1 MRDTA
6 GYIQPKYVEEEIEDE
21 DDLESDDDENLG
33 EDLSVT
39 TKSPTPSPL
48 GSPAGLSSS
57 YLSQE
62 PNEFP
67 MPKTPVK
74 GGLPTADGT
83 LFSAEPPE
91 HDPMVPKRRRIESPS
106 SSEAANTQNG
116 QSAGFSSPNR
126 SPVPAGSSK
135 TNGNAY
141 PVLSA
146 LLNKTSF
153 PAKCAKPTRNPM
165 TSVPPT
171 PELIAFAARWSE
183 THAKISRISLLMG
196 SGFRA
201 GHEFAA
207 RFAEIQS
214 HLAQASLLMRGSLPD
229 DLKPPIPAA
238 GLSNPAGSHQR
249 QFQSTIAGSI
259 QSSVP
264 AGSPA
269 KNKDQITFGPWIPV
283 SAISCS
289 AGSHQGQSQLATT
302 DTSMESYVPSGQKQ
316 ADGLFTAVGS
326 SDDDGKSFPASL
338 SNPNKLLPFLG
349 PPKISFCKDFKQS
362 IEEIEAD
369 RRMARLVPKGSKK
382 PNGDSVAPNLDGL
395 LEELSQLDP
404 VAIES
409 SVRATPELVN
419 DHVNAV
425 ESPISV
431 ESLSPTASFDQN
443 GLPMAVRSLTGTE
456 ASSPADF
463 FEEGEPFPLAT
474 VAFPIQSS
482 VQNGSEQAN
491 GLATVVESPNAT
503 GNGSPAASSDHNVLL
518 MTVESPITV
527 GSSSLTTSSDQTGLP
542 MAVRSPTRTE
552 ASFPTESFEEATVG
566 SPIQSYVRNG
576 SEQANGL
583 AIVVE
588 SPNATGNGS
597 PAASSEKNGLSIGS
611 PHQTETSSPA
621 GSLEEATVASPI
633 QSSVQIGSE
642 QANGLA
648 NVVESSNT
656 VGNGSVAASSD
667 QNGLSTGSP
676 HQTETSSPAAFL
688 EDGSDKSNGNPVAL
702 EPLTPATNMSD
713 SPGSRKRPAQQATLN
728 SGSAK
733 PNKLPNSNDAGSTEP
748 NKLPTT
754 AGSKFHPFQAFWE
767 GLQSV
772 DWKEV
777 HSCLSGILSLTVDF
791 PNGPVPLGSLLPDVF
806 TSIVNSQPSPGSAAG
821 PSAETSSASLPEPQL
836 EENGSESNDVKME
849 DEEN

>member
-1 MRDTA
+1 MRDKP
-6 GYIQPKYVEEEIEDE
+6 GYIKPKYVEEEIEDE
-21 DDLESDDDENLG
+21 DDLKSDDDENLG

-74 GGLPTADGT
+74 DGLPIADGT
-83 LFSAEPPE
+83 LLSAESPE

-106 SSEAANTQNG
+106 STEAASSANTQKG
-116 QSAGFSSPNR
+116 QSAGCSSPNGSSVPNKFAKPTLVKLQLPPIPAGSFKGGPIVPKRPRIESPSSTVPSSSTNAQIAQSQPAGFSSPNR

-264 AGSPA
+264 AGSPE
-269 KNKDQITFGPWIPV
+269 KNKDQISFGPRIPV

-302 DTSMESYVPSGQKQ
+302 DTSMESSVPSGQKQ
-316 ADGLFTAVGS
+316 ADGLLTAVGS
-326 SDDDGKSFPASL
+326 SNDNGKSFPASL
-338 SNPNKLLPFLG
+338 SNPNKLLLFTC
-349 PPKISFCKDFKQS
+349 PPKYSFCKDFKQS

-431 ESLSPTASFDQN
+431 DSLSPTASFDQN
-443 GLPMAVRSLTGTE
+443 ELPMT
-456 ASSPADF
+456 
-463 FEEGEPFPLAT
+463 
-474 VAFPIQSS
+474 
-482 VQNGSEQAN
+482 
-491 GLATVVESPNAT
+491 
-503 GNGSPAASSDHNVLL
+503 
-518 MTVESPITV
+518 
-527 GSSSLTTSSDQTGLP
+527 
-542 MAVRSPTRTE
+542 VRSPTRTE
-552 ASFPTESFEEATVG
+552 ASFLTESFEEATAA
-566 SPIQSYVRNG
+566 SPIQSSVPNE
-576 SEQANGL
+576 SEHVNGL

-588 SPNATGNGS
+588 SPN
-597 PAASSEKNGLSIGS
+597 
-611 PHQTETSSPA
+611 
-621 GSLEEATVASPI
+621 
-633 QSSVQIGSE
+633 
-642 QANGLA
+642 
-648 NVVESSNT
+648 T
-656 VGNGSVAASSD
+656 VGNGSAPASSD
-667 QNGLSTGSP
+667 QNGLSIGSP
-676 HQTETSSPAAFL
+676 RQTETSSPAASL

-702 EPLTPATNMSD
+702 EPLTPATNMSV
-713 SPGSRKRPAQQATLN
+713 SAGSRERPAQQDT
-728 SGSAK
+728 SGSAE
-733 PNKLPNSNDAGSTEP
+733 PHKLPLTVKTAIPAGVPNAENSEKAGSTEP

-791 PNGPVPLGSLLPDVF
+791 PNGPVPLSSLLPDQF
-806 TSIVNSQPSPGSAAG
+806 TSIVDGQPSPGSAAG
-821 PSAETSSASLPEPQL
+821 PTAETSSATVPEPKP
-836 EENGSESNDVKME
+836 EENGSESKTEKME
-849 DEEN
+849 DEKN